1 MAPVTTGSPH
11 SMTVPTTVLATGTRT
26 DHQTMPRFTDTPITG
41 AGVGLRSQHYRTIL
55 EDQPAI
61 PWFEVLT
68 ENYFG
73 AGGLPLHF
81 LERIRTDYPVS
92 LHGVG
97 MSLGSSDPLNFNYLG
112 KLKAL
117 AERIEPA
124 WVSDHL
130 AWISTGNRYVHDLLP
145 LPYTEEA
152 LQHFADR
159 VSRVQD
165 FLGRRLLIE
174 NPSSYMGYKDTDMT
188 ESEFLR
194 QLVEKT
200 DCDLLFDVNNV
211 YVSGT
216 NHGFDPLEYLHAL
229 PADRVREIHLAGYEE
244 HNNYL
249 FDTHGYHVHP
259 PVWALYQKTIEHL
272 GPIPTLI
279 EWDNDI
285 PEFAVLVDEAGTAQ
299 KVLDSLDAA
308 A

>member
-1 MAPVTTGSPH
+1 
-11 SMTVPTTVLATGTRT
+11 
-26 DHQTMPRFTDTPITG
+26 MPRYTDTPITG
-41 AGVGLRSQHYRTIL
+41 AGIGLRSQHYREIV
-55 EDQPAI
+55 EHQPAI

-68 ENYFG
+68 ENYLG

-81 LERIRTDYPVS
+81 LERIRADYPVA

-97 MSLGSSDPLNFNYLG
+97 MSLGSSDPLNFDYLA
-112 KLKAL
+112 KLKSL

-130 AWISTGNRYVHDLLP
+130 AWISAGNRYVHDLLP

-152 LQHFADR
+152 LNLFADR
-159 VSRVQD
+159 VDQVQD
-165 FLGRRLLIE
+165 FLGRRLLVE
-174 NPSSYMGYKDTDMT
+174 NPSSYMRYEDTDMT
-188 ESEFLR
+188 ECEFLS
-194 QLVEKT
+194 QLTEKT
-200 DCDLLFDVNNV
+200 DCHLLFDVNNA

-216 NHGFDPLEYLHAL
+216 NHDFDPVEYLLAL
-229 PADRVREIHLAGYEE
+229 PRGRVREIHLAGYEE

-249 FDTHGYHVHP
+249 YDTHGYRVHP
-259 PVWALYQKTIEHL
+259 PVWALYEKTIQHL

-285 PEFAVLVDEAGTAQ
+285 PKFAVLVDEAETAQ
-299 KVLDSLDAA
+299 KVLDGLDAA